1 MRPFLKKFFP
11 KVYLKEIGV
20 QSANQYCRFDSEVLT
35 LFTSS
40 LYLAAL
46 ISSLFA
52 SKITRR
58 FGRRLTMLLGGLVFL
73 FGAIIN
79 GASANVAML
88 IVGRLLLGVG
98 VGFANQ
104 SVPLYLSEMA
114 PYKFRGALNIC
125 FQLSITVGILAA
137 NIINYFTDKIKG
149 GWGWRVSLAGA
160 GVPSLFI
167 VLGAL
172 VLPDTPNS
180 VIERNNPEAAKK
192 LLRKV
197 RGTDEIDQEYND
209 LLAASEASK
218 KVDDPWGKLLKKK
231 KYRPHLTM
239 AILIPFFQQ
248 ISGVNV
254 VMLYAPVLFRT
265 LGFGNN
271 ASLVS
276 AVITGLINVGGTFVS
291 IYLVDKKGR
300 RFLFLEGGAQMF
312 IFQFAVG
319 GLIWGK
325 FGTDGVADIG
335 SGYAALVLPCICI
348 YVAGFAWS
356 WGPLAWLV
364 PSEIFPLEIR
374 SAAQSINV
382 AVNMFFTFVIAQL
395 FLKMLCGMKSGLF
408 FFFGSVVLVM
418 SIFVYFFLPE
428 TKGIPIEKMSQVWKN
443 HWWWGRYVSEDD
455 EVELY

>member
-1 MRPFLKKFFP
+1 
-11 KVYLKEIGV
+11 
-20 QSANQYCRFDSEVLT
+20 
-35 LFTSS
+35 
-40 LYLAAL
+40 
-46 ISSLFA
+46 
-52 SKITRR
+52 
-58 FGRRLTMLLGGLVFL
+58 
-73 FGAIIN
+73 
-79 GASANVAML
+79 
-88 IVGRLLLGVG
+88 
-98 VGFANQ
+98 
-104 SVPLYLSEMA
+104 MA

-160 GVPSLFI
+160 GVPALFI

-172 VLPDTPNS
+172 ALPDTPNY

-218 KVDDPWGKLLKKK
+218 KVDDPWVKLLKKR

-248 ISGVNV
+248 ITGINV
-254 VMLYAPVLFRT
+254 VMVYAPVLFKT

-271 ASLVS
+271 YSLMS
-276 AVITGLINVGGTFVS
+276 AVITGLVNVGATFVS

-312 IFQFAVG
+312 IFQFALG
-319 GLIWGK
+319 GLIWWK
-325 FGTDGVADIG
+325 FGTDGVAAIG
-335 SGYAALVLPCICI
+335 SGYAALVVTCICI

-356 WGPLAWLV
+356 WAPLGWLV

-395 FLKMLCGMKSGLF
+395 FLKMLCGMKFGLF
-408 FFFGSVVLVM
+408 FFFGSFVLVM

-455 EVELY
+455 DVEFVEM